1 MCNGDAP
8 IGVID
13 MAGWSTDIERPPGR
27 WKRNRGNT
35 HSALASFR
43 RVVSLLLGAGALA
56 GVLAF
61 VLRPRTAARRRH
73 LAAAVEAL
81 PDTVFVA
88 DAGGTLHGW
97 HAAGDDQRDAAT
109 LADALPAG
117 AAGAIRDA
125 SRRAIETYA
134 AQEVEVPGPGGAVLQ
149 ARISPFGDAE
159 AVGIV
164 RDITGERLAEAE
176 RERDRERLAQA
187 ERLESLGVLAG
198 GIAHDFNNLLVG
210 ILGNAQL
217 AITMLDPADEPVRE
231 SLEDIV
237 RAGRR
242 ASDLTGQML
251 AYAGRGRFSFEVHD
265 LRPLVRAAVDAM
277 SPPPGVAITLDL
289 PEQPAE
295 ANVDAAQVTRCLD
308 ELLRNANDA
317 LNGDPGAIA
326 VRVTAE
332 RVDARAYPEALR
344 AAAFEGG
351 PCAVIEVR
359 DDGEGMSPEFI
370 DHVFDPFFTTR
381 FPGRGM
387 GLASLLGVI
396 RAHGGAVAVE
406 SERGHGATFRLCFPI
421 AAPSTPDALAA
432 TGECIRPHAAT
443 VLVVDDEPHVRDV
456 TARAL
461 GLSGYSVLTA
471 ESGSLALDLY
481 REHAGEIDCVVLDLA
496 MPGMD
501 GVQTFDALRAL
512 RPDARVLV
520 TTGSGAAEAAAR
532 FQGRAP
538 AGFLRKPYML
548 PELSEAVR
556 DAIAEHPTD

>member
-1 MCNGDAP
+1 
-8 IGVID
+8 
-13 MAGWSTDIERPPGR
+13 
-27 WKRNRGNT
+27 
-35 HSALASFR
+35 
-43 RVVSLLLGAGALA
+43 VSVLA

-61 VLRPRTAARRRH
+61 ALRPRAAARRRH

-97 HAAGDDQRDAAT
+97 HAPGDDQRDAAT

-117 AAGAIRDA
+117 AAGPIRDA
-125 SRRAIETYA
+125 SRRAIETHA

-164 RDITGERLAEAE
+164 RDITGVRLAEAE
-176 RERDRERLAQA
+176 RDRDRERIAQA

-242 ASDLTGQML
+242 ASDLTSQML
-251 AYAGRGRFSFEVHD
+251 AYAGRGRFSFELHD
-265 LRPLVRAAVDAM
+265 VRRLVDAAVGAM
-277 SPPPGVAITLDL
+277 TPPPGVAISLAL
-289 PEQPAE
+289 PEQPVE
-295 ANVDAAQVTRCLD
+295 ANVDAAQVTRCLG
-308 ELLRNANDA
+308 ELLRNAVDA
-317 LNGDPGAIA
+317 LNSEPGAIA
-326 VRVTAE
+326 VRVAAE
-332 RVDARAYPEALR
+332 LVDARAYPDALR
-344 AAAFEGG
+344 AATFDGG

-359 DDGEGMSPEFI
+359 DDGEGMSSEFL

-387 GLASLLGVI
+387 GLASLLGVV
-396 RAHGGAVAVE
+396 RAHGGAVWVE

-421 AAPSTPDALAA
+421 AIPSAPEAAA
-432 TGECIRPHAAT
+432 TTGEHRPHTAT

-520 TTGSGAAEAAAR
+520 TTGSGPAEAAAR

-556 DAIAEHPTD
+556 DALGTSAAG

>member
-1 MCNGDAP
+1 
-8 IGVID
+8 
-13 MAGWSTDIERPPGR
+13 MAGWSTDIKRHPAR
-27 WKRNRGNT
+27 WKRNRGSED
-35 HSALASFR
+35 SALAPSR
-43 RVVSLLLGAGALA
+43 LAASLLLGAGVLA

-61 VLRPRTAARRRH
+61 ALRPRAAARRKH

-97 HAAGDDQRDAAT
+97 HAPGDDQRDAAT

-125 SRRAIETYA
+125 SRRAIETHA
-134 AQEVEVPGPGGAVLQ
+134 AQEVEVPGAGGAVLQ
-149 ARISPFGDAE
+149 ARISPFGEAE

-176 RERDRERLAQA
+176 RDRDRDRIAQA

-242 ASDLTGQML
+242 ASDLTSQML
-251 AYAGRGRFSFEVHD
+251 AYAGRGRFSFELHD
-265 LRPLVRAAVDAM
+265 LRPLVSAAVDTMA
-277 SPPPGVAITLDL
+277 PPPGVAIALAL
-289 PEQPAE
+289 PEQPVE
-295 ANVDAAQVTRCLD
+295 ANVDAAQVTRCLG
-308 ELLRNANDA
+308 ELLRNGVDA
-317 LNGDPGAIA
+317 LNGERGAIA
-326 VRVTAE
+326 VAVTAE
-332 RVDARAYPEALR
+332 LVDARAYPDALR
-344 AAAFEGG
+344 AASFEGG
-351 PCAVIEVR
+351 RCAVIEVR
-359 DDGEGMSPEFI
+359 DDGEGMSREFI

-387 GLASLLGVI
+387 GLASLLGVV
-396 RAHGGAVAVE
+396 RAHGGAVSVE

-421 AAPSTPDALAA
+421 AAASAPGAA
-432 TGECIRPHAAT
+432 GAPGHEHRPHTAT

-481 REHAGEIDCVVLDLA
+481 REHAAEIDCVVLDLA

-501 GVQTFDALRAL
+501 GLQTFDALRAL

-520 TTGSGAAEAAAR
+520 TTGSGPAEAAAR

-538 AGFLRKPYML
+538 AGFLRKPYVL

-556 DAIAEHPTD
+556 DALGTPAEE